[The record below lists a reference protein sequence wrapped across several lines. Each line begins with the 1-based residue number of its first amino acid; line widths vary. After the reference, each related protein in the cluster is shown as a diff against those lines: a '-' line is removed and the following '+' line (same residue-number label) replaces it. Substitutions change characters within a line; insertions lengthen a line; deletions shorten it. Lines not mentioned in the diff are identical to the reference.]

1 MRSLITSVFI
11 LLLFVAP
18 PSYGKKHKKG
28 AAYSVNYVSIRNG
41 AEVPGRSMR
50 MKYAN
55 QVAYLSENGDKIR
68 SYIDYG
74 TQQTVTILNYEDE
87 LFKTLTAFDA
97 LPQPQLG
104 DKEETILGYKC
115 QYAKLSSFSNTIEL
129 WYTDQTGAKGSPYQ
143 GYLPD
148 SNSLVLKVTING
160 NRTLV
165 AKSIDKLAADSIPA
179 YPLEEATEVT
189 VAELE
194 ELKIKS
200 RYTVLPV
207 FEDEIINFENLP
219 ETYEGQTLES
229 NRTYRFSKGSV
240 IMKKVTLP
248 EIWKAGGQV
257 FAKLTSWSNG
267 DAYDRTG
274 SIFVLPASH
283 DKKTILAALQN
294 GLDELPVFTD
304 NNGAEYQGITSTT
317 NYDSPIEI
325 MRFFTSFGVGHFNKL
340 REINNYPWAFK
351 ATYKQEVTPLIPND
365 DEEIWVGVFIGNY
378 DKGGHKVDL
387 ELDFYPGFEKEAPA
401 EKYVQPLFYTVNI
414 MEMSGQNYGRLFRN
428 DTLTVEFEVPENI
441 ENLQLLYTSTGHG
454 GWGGGDEFNPKLNQV
469 FIDGEPIYNVVP
481 WRTDCA
487 TYRFLNP
494 ASGNFGNGLS
504 SSDLSRSNWCP
515 ATLTPPDVIPLPNFA
530 PGKHTLKVVI
540 DQGADEGNSFS
551 HWSVAGVL
559 TGNYKN
565 DSE

>member
-1 MRSLITSVFI
+1 MKSVITSIFI
-11 LLLFVAP
+11 LLILFAAP
-18 PSYGKKHKKG
+18 TYGKKHKKG
-28 AAYSVNYVSIRNG
+28 SAFEISYASYRNG
-41 AEVPGRSMR
+41 SEVPGRGMSV
-50 MKYAN
+50 KYAN
-55 QVAYLSENGDKIR
+55 QIAYLSNNGDKIR
-68 SYIDYG
+68 SYIDYAKNK
-74 TQQTVTILNYEDE
+74 TVTILNYEDE
-87 LFKTLTAFDA
+87 LFKTLTSFDS
-97 LPQPQLG
+97 LPQPKAG
-104 DKEETILGYKC
+104 GKTETILGYDC
-115 QYAKLSSFSNTIEL
+115 QYAKLSSFSNTIEI
-129 WYTDQTGAKGSPYQ
+129 WYSDQTGAKGSPYQ

-148 SNSLVLKVTING
+148 NSSLVLKVTING

-165 AKSIDKLAADSIPA
+165 AKAIDKLHADSIPD
-179 YPLEEATEVT
+179 YPLDEATEVT
-189 VAELE
+189 ASELE

-207 FEDEIINFENLP
+207 FKDEIINFENLP

-248 EIWKAGGQV
+248 ESWKSGGQV

-283 DKKTILAALQN
+283 EKKTILAALKN
-294 GLDELPVFTD
+294 GLDELPVLTD
-304 NNGAEYQGITSTT
+304 NKGAEYQGIASTKT
-317 NYDSPIEI
+317 YDSPIEI
-325 MRFFTSFGVGHFNKL
+325 MRFFTSFGVGHFNNL
-340 REINNYPWAFK
+340 RVINNYPWEFE

-365 DEEIWVGVFIGNY
+365 DEEVWVGVFIGNY
-378 DKGGHKVDL
+378 DKGGHKVNL
-387 ELDFYPGFEKEAPA
+387 ELDFYPGFDKEEQAT
-401 EKYVQPLFYTVNI
+401 KYIQPLFYTVNI

-428 DTLTVEFEVPENI
+428 DTLTVEFEVPENV
-441 ENLQLLYTSTGHG
+441 ENLQLQYTSTGHG
-454 GWGGGDEFNPKLNQV
+454 GWGGGDEFNPKLNQI
-469 FIDGEPIYNVVP
+469 FIDGEPTYKVVP

-487 TYRFLNP
+487 TYRFSNP

-515 ATLTPPDVIPLPNFA
+515 ATLTPPDMIPLTNFT

-559 TGNYKN
+559 TGNYKEA
-565 DSE
+565 SK